1 MGLQHHAREPVF
13 KAPWPA
19 VLIAAVIV
27 LGYALQTRTPEPN
40 ALLASFALVPAN
52 LALGAWDELVT
63 HIFLHGSWPHA
74 LFNAAGALIFATPVA
89 RLIGTTPPRALAF
102 FLFYLVCGVAAGGLF
117 ALADVAAANA
127 NGLPGL
133 GFPPDTPLVGASG
146 AISGLAGAS
155 ARLLGG
161 DGRLAPIF
169 SRFPVGMA
177 AAWIVANVIIGVVGF
192 APGAGEAQVAWQVHI
207 IGFFVGLV
215 LIGPWAAL
223 FGQRHVEPAP
233 DAPDAP
239 DEIPEG
245 FGWR

>member
-1 MGLQHHAREPVF
+1 MQHHAREPVF

-19 VLIAAVIV
+19 VLLAAVII
-27 LGYALQTRTPEPN
+27 LGYALQTQAPDPN
-40 ALLASFALVPAN
+40 VLLASFALVPAN
-52 LALGAWDELVT
+52 LAQGAWGELVT
-63 HIFLHGSWPHA
+63 HQFLHGSWAHA

-89 RLIGTTPPRALAF
+89 RLIGTTPFRALSF

-117 ALADVAAANA
+117 ALADLAAAKA
-127 NGLPGL
+127 GGLPGL
-133 GFPPDTPLVGASG
+133 SFPLDTPLVGASG

-161 DGRLAPIF
+161 EGRPAPVF

-192 APGAGEAQVAWQVHI
+192 APGAGDGQVAWQVHI
-207 IGFFVGLV
+207 IGFVVGLL
-215 LIGPWAAL
+215 LIGPWSAL
-223 FGQRHVEPAP
+223 FGRRFVEPQ
-233 DAPDAP
+233 P

>member
-1 MGLQHHAREPVF
+1 MGLQHRAREPVF

-27 LGYALQTRTPEPN
+27 LGYALQSLAPDPN
-40 ALLASFALVPAN
+40 ALIANFALIPAN
-52 LALGAWDELVT
+52 VARGAWGELIT
-63 HIFLHGSWPHA
+63 HLFLHGNWSHA

-89 RLIGTTPPRALAF
+89 RLIGTTPPRAIAF

-127 NGLPGL
+127 GGIPGL
-133 GFPPDTPLVGASG
+133 GFPPETPLVGASG

-161 DGRLAPIF
+161 DGRLAPVF
-169 SRFPVGMA
+169 SRFAVGMA
-177 AAWIVANVIIGVVGF
+177 AAWIVANLIIGVVGF
-192 APGAGEAQVAWQVHI
+192 APGAGDAHVAWQVHI
-207 IGFFVGLV
+207 IGFFVGLL
-215 LIGPWAAL
+215 LIGPWSAL
-223 FGQRHVEPAP
+223 FGRRFVEP
-233 DAPDAP
+233 AP

>member
-27 LGYALQTRTPEPN
+27 LGYALQSQAPDPN
-40 ALLASFALVPAN
+40 APIASFALVPAN
-52 LALGAWDELVT
+52 LARGAWGQLIT
-63 HIFLHGSWPHA
+63 HLFLHGSWPHA

-89 RLIGTTPPRALAF
+89 RLIGTTPPRAVAV

-117 ALADVAAANA
+117 ALADVAATNA
-127 NGLPGL
+127 GGFPGL
-133 GFPPDTPLVGASG
+133 RFSPATPLVGASG

-155 ARLLGG
+155 ARLLSGE
-161 DGRLAPIF
+161 GRLAPVF

-177 AAWIVANVIIGVVGF
+177 AAWIVANLIIGVVGF

-207 IGFFVGLV
+207 IGFVVGLL

-223 FGQRHVEPAP
+223 FGRRVVAP
-233 DAPDAP
+233 QP